1 MRLTPEASDA
11 EVKAQYR
18 KLVRDNHPD
27 RLMANGVPV
36 EFIELA
42 NRKLAAINDAYKTIA
57 RERGPLMDKPDT
69 ALVGAV
75 CPSANFEPRRR
86 GAQPSILL
94 LHYTGVASAAKAIDW
109 LSRSESKVSAHYVI
123 DDAGRITQ
131 LVAEA
136 MRAWHAGLAA
146 WAGET
151 DINSASIGIEIHN
164 PGHELG
170 YPDFPEP
177 QLAAVE
183 ALCRDIIARHAIRPE
198 RVLAHSDVAPTR
210 KKDPGEKFP
219 WARLARAGIG
229 HWVTPEPSPG
239 PIRALPAMRRARW
252 WRMCRP
258 CWRDTATASRR
269 PAVSIPRP
277 SSWSPRS
284 NVTFGPNASTGASTN
299 RPSPR
304 WSG

>member
-1 MRLTPEASDA
+1 
-11 EVKAQYR
+11 
-18 KLVRDNHPD
+18 
-27 RLMANGVPV
+27 
-36 EFIELA
+36 
-42 NRKLAAINDAYKTIA
+42 
-57 RERGPLMDKPDT
+57 MDKPDT
-69 ALVGAV
+69 SLVGAI
-75 CPSANFEPRRR
+75 CPSPNFEPRAA

-94 LHYTGVASAAKAIDW
+94 LHYTGVTTAAKAIDW
-109 LSRSESKVSAHYVI
+109 LSRSESRVSAHYVI
-123 DDAGRITQ
+123 DDEGRVTQ

-170 YPDFPEP
+170 YPDFPQP

-219 WARLARAGIG
+219 WARLAQAGIG
-229 HWVTPEPSPG
+229 HWVGPEPVSWADPG
-239 PIRALPAMRRARW
+239 MARDAAGPLVADVQALLARYGYGIEATGGFDPKTEFVVTAFQ
-252 WRMCRP
+252 RHFRP
-258 CWRDTATASRR
+258 ERVDGRIDQST
-269 PAVSIPRP
+269 
-277 SSWSPRS
+277 
-284 NVTFGPNASTGASTN
+284 VTTLERLIADLPM
-299 RPSPR
+299 
-304 WSG
+304 